1 MLQSVGIKTPKIL
14 LERVEEMFPALKEHL
29 VSKVWRK

>member
-1 MLQSVGIKTPKIL
+1 MLQSLGIKNPKII

-29 VSKVWRK
+29 VSIV